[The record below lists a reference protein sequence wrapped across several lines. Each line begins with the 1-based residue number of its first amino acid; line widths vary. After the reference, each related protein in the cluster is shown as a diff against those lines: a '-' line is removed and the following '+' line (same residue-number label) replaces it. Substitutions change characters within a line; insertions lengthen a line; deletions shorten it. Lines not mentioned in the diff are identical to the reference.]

1 MKPSSD
7 AAPIAEDCEARSA
20 LLLGMPV
27 VAKPVVAKPVV
38 AKPALAKPGAGSTY
52 AVYYTDPE
60 SAIEIAAGSVVGGVV
75 GGVVGEVVGEV
86 VGVSASAVSSV
97 SVIHDTAFRVL
108 NGPSIFEFSA
118 EQGERVPSRVRDALE
133 NEQLLQIHLQ
143 QLKQPRQAQPW
154 SLEAN
159 DLRQALKPSI
169 LSQAFEPSTESKH

>member
-20 LLLGMPV
+20 LLLGM
-27 VAKPVVAKPVV
+27 PVV

-60 SAIEIAAGSVVGGVV
+60 SAIEIAAGSVVDD
-75 GGVVGEVVGEV
+75 VVGELVDEV
-86 VGVSASAVSSV
+86 AGVSAVSSV
-97 SVIHDTAFRVL
+97 SVIHDAAFRVL
-108 NGPSIFEFSA
+108 NGPSIVEFSA

-159 DLRQALKPSI
+159 DLRQAFKPSI
-169 LSQAFEPSTESKH
+169 

>member
-20 LLLGMPV
+20 LLLGM
-27 VAKPVVAKPVV
+27 PVV

-60 SAIEIAAGSVVGGVV
+60 SAIEIAAGSVVGELVD
-75 GGVVGEVVGEV
+75 EV
-86 VGVSASAVSSV
+86 VGVSAVSSV
-97 SVIHDTAFRVL
+97 SAIHDAAFRVL

-159 DLRQALKPSI
+159 DLRQAFKPSI
-169 LSQAFEPSTESKH
+169 

>member
-20 LLLGMPV
+20 LLLGMSVDTKRV
-27 VAKPVVAKPVV
+27 VV
-38 AKPALAKPGAGSTY
+38 KPGAGSAY

-60 SAIEIAAGSVVGGVV
+60 SAIELVEASVFDAIVDATVGAF
-75 GGVVGEVVGEV
+75 
-86 VGVSASAVSSV
+86 VGVSAVSSV
-97 SVIHDTAFRVL
+97 SAIHDAAFRVL

-133 NEQLLQIHLQ
+133 NEQLLQIHPQ
-143 QLKQPRQAQPW
+143 QLKQPREAQFW

-169 LSQAFEPSTESKH
+169 EAQH

>member
-20 LLLGMPV
+20 LLLGM
-27 VAKPVVAKPVV
+27 PVV

-60 SAIEIAAGSVVGGVV
+60 SAIEIAAGSVVGDVVDELVDEVAGV
-75 GGVVGEVVGEV
+75 
-86 VGVSASAVSSV
+86 SAVSSV
-97 SVIHDTAFRVL
+97 SVIHDAAFRVL

-159 DLRQALKPSI
+159 DLRQAFKPSI
-169 LSQAFEPSTESKH
+169 

>member
-20 LLLGMPV
+20 LLLGM
-27 VAKPVVAKPVV
+27 PVV

-60 SAIEIAAGSVVGGVV
+60 SAIEIAAGSVVDEL
-75 GGVVGEVVGEV
+75 VGELVDELA
-86 VGVSASAVSSV
+86 GVSAVSSV
-97 SVIHDTAFRVL
+97 SAIHDAAFRVL

-159 DLRQALKPSI
+159 DLRQAFKPSI
-169 LSQAFEPSTESKH
+169 

>member
-20 LLLGMPV
+20 LLLGM
-27 VAKPVVAKPVV
+27 PVV

-60 SAIEIAAGSVVGGVV
+60 SAIEIAAGSVVGELVDEVAGV
-75 GGVVGEVVGEV
+75 
-86 VGVSASAVSSV
+86 SAVSSV
-97 SVIHDTAFRVL
+97 SVIHDAAFRVL

-159 DLRQALKPSI
+159 DLRQAFKPSI
-169 LSQAFEPSTESKH
+169 

>member
-27 VAKPVVAKPVV
+27 VAKPV
-38 AKPALAKPGAGSTY
+38 LAKPGAGSTY

-60 SAIEIAAGSVVGGVV
+60 SAIEIAAGSVVGELVDEVAGV
-75 GGVVGEVVGEV
+75 
-86 VGVSASAVSSV
+86 SAVSSV
-97 SVIHDTAFRVL
+97 SAIHDAAFRVL
-108 NGPSIFEFSA
+108 NGPSIVEFSA

-159 DLRQALKPSI
+159 DLRQA
-169 LSQAFEPSTESKH
+169 FEPSI

>member
-20 LLLGMPV
+20 LLLGM
-27 VAKPVVAKPVV
+27 PVV

-60 SAIEIAAGSVVGGVV
+60 SAIEIAAGSVVDDVVDELVDEVAGV
-75 GGVVGEVVGEV
+75 
-86 VGVSASAVSSV
+86 SAVSSV
-97 SVIHDTAFRVL
+97 SAIHDAAFRVL
-108 NGPSIFEFSA
+108 NGPSIVEFSA

-159 DLRQALKPSI
+159 DLRQA
-169 LSQAFEPSTESKH
+169 FEPSI

>member
-20 LLLGMPV
+20 LLLGM
-27 VAKPVVAKPVV
+27 PVV

-60 SAIEIAAGSVVGGVV
+60 SAIEIAAGSVVDELVDEVAGV
-75 GGVVGEVVGEV
+75 
-86 VGVSASAVSSV
+86 SAVSSV
-97 SVIHDTAFRVL
+97 SAIHDAAFRVL
-108 NGPSIFEFSA
+108 NGPSIVEFSA

-133 NEQLLQIHLQ
+133 NEQFLQIHPQ
-143 QLKQPRQAQPW
+143 QLKQPREAQFW

-169 LSQAFEPSTESKH
+169 EAQH

>member
-27 VAKPVVAKPVV
+27 VAKPV
-38 AKPALAKPGAGSTY
+38 LAKPGAGSTY

-60 SAIEIAAGSVVGGVV
+60 SAIEIAAGSVVGG
-75 GGVVGEVVGEV
+75 VVGEV

>member
-27 VAKPVVAKPVV
+27 VAKPV
-38 AKPALAKPGAGSTY
+38 LAKPGAGSTY

-60 SAIEIAAGSVVGGVV
+60 SAIEIAAGSVVDDVVDELVDEVAGV
-75 GGVVGEVVGEV
+75 
-86 VGVSASAVSSV
+86 SAVSSV
-97 SVIHDTAFRVL
+97 SAIHDAAFRVL
-108 NGPSIFEFSA
+108 NGPSIVEFSA

-159 DLRQALKPSI
+159 DLRQA
-169 LSQAFEPSTESKH
+169 FEPSI

>member
-20 LLLGMPV
+20 LLLGM
-27 VAKPVVAKPVV
+27 PVV

-60 SAIEIAAGSVVGGVV
+60 SAIEIAAGSVVDD
-75 GGVVGEVVGEV
+75 VVGELVDDVVDELVGELA
-86 VGVSASAVSSV
+86 GVSAVSSV
-97 SVIHDTAFRVL
+97 SAIHDAAFRVL
-108 NGPSIFEFSA
+108 NGPSILEFSA

-159 DLRQALKPSI
+159 DLRQA
-169 LSQAFEPSTESKH
+169 FEPSI

>member
-20 LLLGMPV
+20 LLLGM
-27 VAKPVVAKPVV
+27 PVV

-60 SAIEIAAGSVVGGVV
+60 SAIEIAAGSVVGEL
-75 GGVVGEVVGEV
+75 VGELVDEV
-86 VGVSASAVSSV
+86 AGVSAVSSV
-97 SVIHDTAFRVL
+97 SAIHDAAFRVL
-108 NGPSIFEFSA
+108 NGPSIVEFSA

-159 DLRQALKPSI
+159 DLRQAFKPSI
-169 LSQAFEPSTESKH
+169 

>member
-27 VAKPVVAKPVV
+27 VAKPV
-38 AKPALAKPGAGSTY
+38 LAKPGAGSTY

-60 SAIEIAAGSVVGGVV
+60 SAIEIAAGSVVDDVVDELVDEVAGV
-75 GGVVGEVVGEV
+75 
-86 VGVSASAVSSV
+86 SAVSSV
-97 SVIHDTAFRVL
+97 SAIHDAAFRVL
-108 NGPSIFEFSA
+108 NGPSIVEFSA

-159 DLRQALKPSI
+159 DLRQAFTPSIYAKHLSHALKPSTETNKRD
-169 LSQAFEPSTESKH
+169 LVSESQQQQ

>member
-20 LLLGMPV
+20 LLLGM
-27 VAKPVVAKPVV
+27 PVV

-60 SAIEIAAGSVVGGVV
+60 SAIEIAAGSVVDD
-75 GGVVGEVVGEV
+75 VVGELVDEV
-86 VGVSASAVSSV
+86 AGVSAVSSV
-97 SVIHDTAFRVL
+97 SAIHDAAFRVL
-108 NGPSIFEFSA
+108 NGPSIVEFSA

-159 DLRQALKPSI
+159 DLRQA
-169 LSQAFEPSTESKH
+169 FEPSI

>member
-20 LLLGMPV
+20 LLLGM
-27 VAKPVVAKPVV
+27 PVV

-60 SAIEIAAGSVVGGVV
+60 SAIEIAAGSVVDD
-75 GGVVGEVVGEV
+75 VVGELVGELV
-86 VGVSASAVSSV
+86 DEVAGVSAVSSV
-97 SVIHDTAFRVL
+97 SVIHDAAFRVL
-108 NGPSIFEFSA
+108 NGPSIVEFSA

-133 NEQLLQIHLQ
+133 NEQLLQIQLQ

-159 DLRQALKPSI
+159 DLRQA
-169 LSQAFEPSTESKH
+169 FEPSI

>member
-20 LLLGMPV
+20 LLLGM
-27 VAKPVVAKPVV
+27 PVV

-60 SAIEIAAGSVVGGVV
+60 SAIEIAAGSVVDD
-75 GGVVGEVVGEV
+75 VVGELVDDVA
-86 VGVSASAVSSV
+86 GVSAVSSV
-97 SVIHDTAFRVL
+97 SAIHDAAFRVL
-108 NGPSIFEFSA
+108 NGPSIVEFSA

-159 DLRQALKPSI
+159 DLRQA
-169 LSQAFEPSTESKH
+169 FEPSI

>member
-20 LLLGMPV
+20 LLLGM
-27 VAKPVVAKPVV
+27 PVV

-60 SAIEIAAGSVVGGVV
+60 SAIEIAAGSVVDD
-75 GGVVGEVVGEV
+75 VVGELVDEV
-86 VGVSASAVSSV
+86 AGVSAVSSV
-97 SVIHDTAFRVL
+97 SAIHDAAFRVL
-108 NGPSIFEFSA
+108 NGPSILEFSA

-133 NEQLLQIHLQ
+133 NEQLLQIQLQ

-159 DLRQALKPSI
+159 DLRQAFKPSI
-169 LSQAFEPSTESKH
+169 

>member
-20 LLLGMPV
+20 LLLGM
-27 VAKPVVAKPVV
+27 PVV

-60 SAIEIAAGSVVGGVV
+60 SAIEIAAGSVVDELVDDVV
-75 GGVVGEVVGEV
+75 DDVVGELVDV
-86 VGVSASAVSSV
+86 SAVSSV
-97 SVIHDTAFRVL
+97 SLIHDAAFRVL
-108 NGPSIFEFSA
+108 NGPPIFEFSA

-133 NEQLLQIHLQ
+133 NEQLLQIHLK

-159 DLRQALKPSI
+159 DLRQAFTPSI
-169 LSQAFEPSTESKH
+169 

>member
-20 LLLGMPV
+20 LLLGM
-27 VAKPVVAKPVV
+27 PVV

-60 SAIEIAAGSVVGGVV
+60 SAIEIAAGSVVDD
-75 GGVVGEVVGEV
+75 VVGELVDDVVDELA
-86 VGVSASAVSSV
+86 GVSAVSSV
-97 SVIHDTAFRVL
+97 SAIHDAAFRVL
-108 NGPSIFEFSA
+108 NGPSILEFSA

-154 SLEAN
+154 SLGAN
-159 DLRQALKPSI
+159 DLRQAFKPSI
-169 LSQAFEPSTESKH
+169 

>member
-27 VAKPVVAKPVV
+27 VAKPV
-38 AKPALAKPGAGSTY
+38 LAKPGAGSTY

-60 SAIEIAAGSVVGGVV
+60 SAIEIAAGSVVDD
-75 GGVVGEVVGEV
+75 VVGELVGELV
-86 VGVSASAVSSV
+86 DEVAGVSAVSSV
-97 SVIHDTAFRVL
+97 SAIHDAAFRVL
-108 NGPSIFEFSA
+108 NGPSIVEFSA

-159 DLRQALKPSI
+159 DLRQA
-169 LSQAFEPSTESKH
+169 FEPSI

>member
-27 VAKPVVAKPVV
+27 VAKPV
-38 AKPALAKPGAGSTY
+38 LAKPGAGSTY

-60 SAIEIAAGSVVGGVV
+60 SAIEIAAGSVVDDVV
-75 GGVVGEVVGEV
+75 DDVVGELVDEV
-86 VGVSASAVSSV
+86 AGVSAVSSV
-97 SVIHDTAFRVL
+97 SAIHDAAFRVL
-108 NGPSIFEFSA
+108 NGPSIVEFSA

-159 DLRQALKPSI
+159 DLRQA
-169 LSQAFEPSTESKH
+169 FEPSI

>member
-20 LLLGMPV
+20 LLLGM
-27 VAKPVVAKPVV
+27 PVV

-60 SAIEIAAGSVVGGVV
+60 SAIEIAAGSVVGDVVDELVDEVAGV
-75 GGVVGEVVGEV
+75 
-86 VGVSASAVSSV
+86 SAVSSV
-97 SVIHDTAFRVL
+97 SVTHDAAFRVL
-108 NGPSIFEFSA
+108 NGPSIVEFSA

-159 DLRQALKPSI
+159 DLRQA
-169 LSQAFEPSTESKH
+169 FEPSI

>member
-27 VAKPVVAKPVV
+27 VAKPV
-38 AKPALAKPGAGSTY
+38 LAKPGAGSTY

-60 SAIEIAAGSVVGGVV
+60 SAIEIAAGSVVDDVVDELVDEVAGV
-75 GGVVGEVVGEV
+75 
-86 VGVSASAVSSV
+86 SAVSSV
-97 SVIHDTAFRVL
+97 SAIHDAAFRVL
-108 NGPSIFEFSA
+108 NGPSIVEFSA

-159 DLRQALKPSI
+159 DLRQAFEPSIYAKHLSHALKPSTETNKRD
-169 LSQAFEPSTESKH
+169 LVSESQQQQ

>member
-27 VAKPVVAKPVV
+27 VAKPV
-38 AKPALAKPGAGSTY
+38 LAKPGAGSTY

-60 SAIEIAAGSVVGGVV
+60 SAIEIAAGSVVDDVVDELVDEVAGV
-75 GGVVGEVVGEV
+75 
-86 VGVSASAVSSV
+86 SAVSSV
-97 SVIHDTAFRVL
+97 SAIHDAAFRVL
-108 NGPSIFEFSA
+108 NGPSIVEFSA

-159 DLRQALKPSI
+159 DLRQAFKPSI
-169 LSQAFEPSTESKH
+169 LSQALKPSI

>member
-20 LLLGMPV
+20 LLLGM
-27 VAKPVVAKPVV
+27 PVVAKPVV

-60 SAIEIAAGSVVGGVV
+60 SAIEIAAGSVV